1 MSVDGVNARGSAE
14 SGDARE
20 GMKYAGPTGEVW
32 MRAEDHQLIHSL
44 YLAAFSRAGQS
55 GVKYDAQSTG
65 YGWRTE
71 ACIEAKDTI
80 LPTTC
85 PMERP

>member
-1 MSVDGVNARGSAE
+1 
-14 SGDARE
+14 
-20 GMKYAGPTGEVW
+20 MKYAGPTGEVW
-32 MRAEDHQLIHSL
+32 MRAEDHQPIHL
-44 YLAAFSRAGQS
+44 VPGPFSRAGQRRE
-55 GVKYDAQSTG
+55 VRRANTG